1 MPSFFTLIP
10 HFLSGIYK
18 LFEHISVHSFRVPYI
33 SGGNTKEMDKKWTE
47 NEHII
52 AIKCVHANY
61 FYVHVAYPYTLEH
74 SVYNFAG
81 IYQNIRKRFTHR
93 ASRNCFTKKRFG
105 IRPWLHFARQNGTIV
120 QTTHDAYGI
129 IGAFCCAKC
138 NHAYHHVFLF
148 VFSFY
153 FFNIKNS
160 VFFALNGYIR

>member
-81 IYQNIRKRFTHR
+81 IYQNIRKRFTHSYHFLSGGFPTKNLVFR
-93 ASRNCFTKKRFG
+93 KQKLRKSNKNTVSLYYFTTFR
-105 IRPWLHFARQNGTIV
+105 I
-120 QTTHDAYGI
+120 
-129 IGAFCCAKC
+129 
-138 NHAYHHVFLF
+138 
-148 VFSFY
+148 
-153 FFNIKNS
+153 
-160 VFFALNGYIR
+160 